1 MVNLNVHRDAFALA
15 SRPFAG
21 ADPMGLGTY
30 MSAVDPVSRLA
41 LRLEVSRQH
50 KRTRFSYDILYG
62 AQLVRPELAAR
73 MAG

>member
-1 MVNLNVHRDAFALA
+1 MNFHRDAFVLA

-21 ADPMGLGTY
+21 ADPLGLGQY
-30 MSAVDPVSRLA
+30 SSAVDPISGLT

-62 AQLVRPELAAR
+62 VKCVRPELACR
-73 MAG
+73 IAG